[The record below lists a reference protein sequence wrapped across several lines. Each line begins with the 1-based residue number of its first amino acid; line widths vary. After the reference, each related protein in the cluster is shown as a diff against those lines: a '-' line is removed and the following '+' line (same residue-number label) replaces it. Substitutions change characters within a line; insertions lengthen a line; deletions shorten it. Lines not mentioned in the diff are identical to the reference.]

1 MYAGY
6 RTLVF
11 QHQQLKVHHFD
22 FRLMVKRNNTLC
34 TASGIVLCS
43 YTAHVSVTSLLH
55 AISLPPHRFWITRTD
70 CIKF

>member
-43 YTAHVSVTSLLH
+43 YTAHVS
-55 AISLPPHRFWITRTD
+55 AAATRGP
-70 CIKF
+70 